1 MPRIEIEVTGES
13 NIDLALRTLGPKIEK
28 RILAKAFRVGAKV
41 ILRQAQ
47 VNLAGIRSTKT
58 ATGRKSRRM
67 RHHTSQISRRLSV
80 RALRRRKNRVGVTVQ
95 TPTREKLGIPAGD
108 KWYYPAHI
116 ELGTR
121 RTTAQPY
128 LRNAFDAK
136 IKEVEGLVIVAINEE
151 IDKALQL

>member
-1 MPRIEIEVTGES
+1 MPRIEIEVSGES

-28 RILAKAFRVGAKV
+28 RILTKAFRVGAKV

-47 VNLAGIRSTKT
+47 VNLAGISR
-58 ATGRKSRRM
+58 TGR
-67 RHHTSQISRRLSV
+67 HTGQISRRLSV
-80 RALRRRKNRVGVTVQ
+80 RALRRRKNRVGVIVQ
-95 TPTREKLGIPAGD
+95 TPTREKLGIPAGN

-136 IKEVEGLVIVAINEE
+136 IKDVEALVIAAINEE
-151 IDKALQL
+151 IDKALR